1 MSKTRKE
8 IKLIETSPQKFIVAE
23 INYDKGG
30 MSFFGG
36 ASKRRGY
43 YVSVFPEGR
52 STTESGITTRSYA
65 LFSGVCQ
72 FIEEAARFSAS
83 KLASLT
89 VPADV
94 VDGLIAKVKAETE
107 RRASR

>member
-8 IKLIETSPQKFIVAE
+8 IKLIETGPQKFIVAE
-23 INYDKGG
+23 IHYDKGG
-30 MSFFGG
+30 ANFFSGT
-36 ASKRRGY
+36 SKRRGY

-72 FIEEAARFSAS
+72 LIEEAARFSAS

-94 VDGLIAKVKAETE
+94 VDGLVAKVKAEVE
-107 RRASR
+107 RRAHR